1 MTLKEKID
9 KKQATIGL
17 IGLGYVGL
25 PLSIRFAEE
34 GFKVFGFDVDDNKIQ
49 NLNKSNSYIN
59 HIDKETIKRL
69 ISNDFIATSNFEMIK
84 NVDVIIICVPTPLG
98 QHNEPDLSF
107 VSQTLL
113 SIKDY
118 LSKDS
123 LLVLEST
130 TLPWYH

>member
-1 MTLKEKID
+1 M
-9 KKQATIGL
+9 
-17 IGLGYVGL
+17 
-25 PLSIRFAEE
+25 
-34 GFKVFGFDVDDNKIQ
+34 
-49 NLNKSNSYIN
+49 
-59 HIDKETIKRL
+59 